1 MNQNLP
7 IYGVPNKL
15 KEYSTSKKDIKSGLE
30 KLPPDQYLLKGEDV
44 YEPLRE
50 PAQSMG
56 GGGGLSIEDDDLPT
70 PGQHRPTFAK
80 KGDMDVSLSDFV
92 IKKVIGRG
100 SFGKVFLV

>member
-1 MNQNLP
+1 MP
-7 IYGVPNKL
+7 SKL
-15 KEYSTSKKDIKSGLE
+15 KDYATSKKDIKSGQE
-30 KLPPDQYLLKGEDV
+30 KLPPESYLLRNEDV

-50 PAQSMG
+50 AAPSMG
-56 GGGGLSIEDDDLPT
+56 GGAGGLSIEDDDALPNA
-70 PGQHRPTFAK
+70 PGMNHRPTFAK